1 MPASSLSTFA
11 ADGAPIGAPLF
22 GQACRSFNLQSRSS
36 LQTARCSSLAH
47 LSDPHLGPIPTP
59 RLRELI
65 NKRGLG
71 LINWYRKRHRHH
83 HADVLDAIVADMQAQ
98 APDHIAVTGD
108 LVNISL
114 DAEFAARRALA
125 RRRVGAPAGRD
136 ARARQSRCLH
146 PARRRSCGA
155 STGAITCAGT
165 TAPAFPFVR
174 RRGPLAI
181 VGLTTSLP
189 TGPFMATGRLGGE
202 QLARLAE
209 ILIALAREPVFRV
222 VLIHHPPIPNRSH
235 YMKRLIDGPMLRAI
249 IAEHGAEL
257 VLHGHNHEQQ
267 LMWLDG
273 PKGRIP
279 AVGVP
284 SASAILR
291 RHDEPAAYNLYRNRR
306 RARRVDVRDGVAR
319 AARRPRRHHRTDAA
333 EVDG

>member
-1 MPASSLSTFA
+1 MF
-11 ADGAPIGAPLF
+11 
-22 GQACRSFNLQSRSS
+22 
-36 LQTARCSSLAH
+36 SLAH
-47 LSDPHLGPIPTP
+47 LSDPHIGPIATP
-59 RLRELI
+59 RLRELL

-83 HADVLDAIVADMQAQ
+83 HADVLNAVVKDMQAQ
-98 APDHIAVTGD
+98 SPDHIAVTGD

-114 DAEFAARRALA
+114 DTEFAGAARWLMSMGPPEHVTLVPGNHDAYIRRASGWA
-125 RRRVGAPAGRD
+125 AQHWGEFMRGDDGAD
-136 ARARQSRCLH
+136 
-146 PARRRSCGA
+146 
-155 STGAITCAGT
+155 
-165 TAPAFPFVR
+165 FPFVR

-189 TGPFMATGRLGGE
+189 TGPFMATGHLGGE

-209 ILIALAREPVFRV
+209 ILIALARERLFRV
-222 VLIHHPPIPNRSH
+222 VLIHHPPIPNRRH
-235 YMKRLIDGPMLRAI
+235 YMKRLIDGPMFRAL

-284 SASAILR
+284 SASAIVSD
-291 RHDEPAAYNLYRNRR
+291 HDEPAAYNLYAIDGGPGTWSCEMLSRGL
-306 RARRVDVRDGVAR
+306 RAGSEGVTELMR
-319 AARRPRRHHRTDAA
+319 QRLI
-333 EVDG
+333 G

>member
-1 MPASSLSTFA
+1 MF
-11 ADGAPIGAPLF
+11 
-22 GQACRSFNLQSRSS
+22 
-36 LQTARCSSLAH
+36 SLAH
-47 LSDPHLGPIPTP
+47 LSDPHIGPIATP
-59 RLRELI
+59 RLRELL

-83 HADVLDAIVADMQAQ
+83 HADVLSAVVNDMQAQ
-98 APDHIAVTGD
+98 SPDHIAVTGD

-114 DAEFAARRALA
+114 DTEFAGAARWLMSVGTPEHVTLVPGNHDAYIRRASGWA
-125 RRRVGAPAGRD
+125 AQHWGEFMRGDDGAD
-136 ARARQSRCLH
+136 
-146 PARRRSCGA
+146 
-155 STGAITCAGT
+155 
-165 TAPAFPFVR
+165 FPFVR

-189 TGPFMATGRLGGE
+189 TGPFMATGHLGGE

-209 ILIALAREPVFRV
+209 ILIALARERLFRV
-222 VLIHHPPIPNRSH
+222 VLIHHPPIPNRRH
-235 YMKRLIDGPMLRAI
+235 YMKRLIDGPMFRAL

-284 SASAILR
+284 SASAIVSD
-291 RHDEPAAYNLYRNRR
+291 HDEPAAYNLYAIDGGPGTWSCEMLSRGL
-306 RARRVDVRDGVAR
+306 RAGSEGVTELMR
-319 AARRPRRHHRTDAA
+319 QRLI
-333 EVDG
+333 G